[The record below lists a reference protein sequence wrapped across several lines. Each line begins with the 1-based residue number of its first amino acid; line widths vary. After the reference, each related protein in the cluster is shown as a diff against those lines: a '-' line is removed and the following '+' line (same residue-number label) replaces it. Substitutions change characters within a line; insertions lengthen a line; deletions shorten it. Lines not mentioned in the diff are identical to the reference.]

1 MSAWLKIF
9 VFIWKLFVEKQI
21 AEIFVNLIFSF
32 LHIFSVI
39 VDLLSEFDYSI
50 ATIFLWDAHE

>member
-1 MSAWLKIF
+1 MF
-9 VFIWKLFVEKQI
+9 VVKQI
-21 AEIFVNLIFSF
+21 SELFANLIFSF

-50 ATIFLWDAHE
+50 STIFLWDAHEKFT